1 MTDPRPSPGPERR
14 PQQAAAPRPR
24 RAAGAE
30 PPRPRRAVVIPD
42 DAGPA
47 GARDTGAPQHV
58 SNGEA
63 GPGAAGPPAVRREAA
78 AADETSSPVTTSEK
92 KTTARPELS
101 VQGAQEVRVE
111 HDEKPARQLPPI
123 MPMVRGVVGR
133 LGDIVQLVFAVLA
146 IIVVLGA
153 VLVAIKANLSNGIV
167 AWFVHRSFGLVGP
180 FKDIFT
186 STGTPIISTTGDP
199 LAPGVAGYSKA
210 AVLENWAVAAVV
222 YLAIGAVARR
232 ILQRLT

>member
-1 MTDPRPSPGPERR
+1 VTDRPSPGPERR
-14 PQQAAAPRPR
+14 PAQKATPRPR
-24 RAAGAE
+24 PAAGAE
-30 PPRPRRAVVIPD
+30 PPRPRRSVVIPD

-47 GARDTGAPQHV
+47 ATGSRGAPPEQ
-58 SNGEA
+58 SG
-63 GPGAAGPPAVRREAA
+63 GAAAAPAATDPPAVRREGA
-78 AADETSSPVTTSEK
+78 AADETRSPVTTSEK
-92 KTTARPELS
+92 KTNAPDLS

-111 HDEKPARQLPPI
+111 HDEKPARQLPPV
-123 MPMVRGVVGR
+123 MPIVRTVVGR

-167 AWFVHRSFGLVGP
+167 QWFVHRSFGLVGP

-186 STGTPIISTTGDP
+186 STGAAVISTTGDP
-199 LAPGVAGYSKA
+199 LTPGAAGYSKA